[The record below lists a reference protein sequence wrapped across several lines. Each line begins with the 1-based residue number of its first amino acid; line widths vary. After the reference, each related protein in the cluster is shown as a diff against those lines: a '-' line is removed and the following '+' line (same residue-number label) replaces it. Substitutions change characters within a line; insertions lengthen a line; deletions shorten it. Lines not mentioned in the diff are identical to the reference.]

1 MSDPKKA
8 NYPKDP
14 YIICKDRTVLSCGRM
29 PKVVDVPCEHVGA
42 CIVVHGVNDV
52 GTAYPAV
59 EEGLIDGISQ
69 RMGWDPCNEGLM
81 PPYTAATYRLPGADD
96 ARRLEDD
103 PDAVFY
109 KRSIRPDTCSPVIP
123 FYWGYRGTSI
133 GGAPLRN
140 GQHADDYGNRLDK
153 DLSKGGGPFANATNN
168 LPDMWNRGVSAL
180 GGAADAVGRDPYRPV
195 LAGPGRMYFVLA
207 AQRLAALV
215 SMIRDYDKDETVNI
229 IAHSQGCLV
238 SLLAQAFLMDQGRKP
253 ADTLILTH
261 PPYALEPGHFEKYG
275 REDGDGRDE
284 DEPPAASSAPAPA
297 PTPGAAGQ
305 DGKQAGSPDKVMSK
319 RGGED
324 HVMKGLYEALEGRQS
339 MKARLDTLINIVQGV
354 YAGEKSS
361 QKPSRKSGWSSDEL
375 TRMGR
380 AGVHSLAWEPAADRD
395 NRGKVYLYFCP
406 EDMTVGLRNVQGIG
420 WQGVPNRIGDR
431 PSVLVNTL
439 GRGRGR
445 DKLQV
450 SDWENARKPLA
461 ELGPGFF
468 QRVFTAKIRSVDK
481 VDQVFRVGLPP
492 QDFPLL
498 AAGESDRSHVDGS
511 YIGNHLKF
519 AGLPGAN
526 GNQLPG
532 RQRLPRSAI
541 LGEDGVRFINGEP
554 LKTPHI
560 ADLFAGALETWDK
573 TKAGKF
579 ERVDPIDAAI
589 AVTSDYGIKPV
600 TPQVIDDPRP
610 DRGRAAV
617 ASGGSPTN
625 RSLLPR
631 ELADVE
637 ARLNERKPEGD
648 RIKLTTAVA
657 TGDGRLV
664 IHRNETPNEARLRH
678 QQASSPRSFHSAIWA
693 SAANHE
699 KVTAYDI
706 AVGQGLAVSNPS
718 FYSYLCAVA
727 DWRLK
732 KPRVKEVVRKGILTW
747 QDFEMSYKCYVAVE
761 PPERRKIIE
770 GNSDYYSTGVLPGC
784 VPNLANRPGAVL
796 VEAADGKQDPKGK
809 RPEKA

>member
-123 FYWGYRGTSI
+123 FYWGYRGTPI

-215 SMIRDYDKDETVNI
+215 SMIRDYDKNETVNI

-238 SLLAQAFLMDQGRKP
+238 SLLAQAFLMEQGRKP

-261 PPYALEPGHFEKYG
+261 PPYALEPVHFEKYG

-284 DEPPAASSAPAPA
+284 DKPPAASPAPAPA
-297 PTPGAAGQ
+297 PTSGAPGQ
-305 DGKQAGSPDKVMSK
+305 DDKQARIPDKVMSK

-420 WQGVPNRIGDR
+420 WQGVPNRIGGR
-431 PSVLVNTL
+431 PSALVNTL
-439 GRGRGR
+439 GRGRAA
-445 DKLQV
+445 DKLRL

-492 QDFPLL
+492 QDFPLR
-498 AAGESDRSHVDGS
+498 AEGESDRAHVDGG
-511 YIGNHLKF
+511 YIGNHLKL
-519 AGLPGAN
+519 AELPGAN

-560 ADLFAGALETWDK
+560 ADLFAGALETSDK
-573 TKAGKF
+573 SKAGKF

-589 AVTSDYGIKPV
+589 ALTSDYGLNPV
-600 TPQVIDDPRP
+600 KPQVIDDPRP
-610 DRGRAAV
+610 DRGPAAV
-617 ASGGSPTN
+617 ASGSSPTS
-625 RSLLPR
+625 RALVPR

-648 RIKLTTAVA
+648 RIKLTMAAT
-657 TGDGRLV
+657 TGDGRLI

-678 QQASSPRSFHSAIWA
+678 QQAASPRSFHSAIWA
-693 SAANHE
+693 SAANHA

-732 KPRVKEVVRKGILTW
+732 KPKKGEPIRPGILTW
-747 QDFEMSYKCYVAVE
+747 NSFSSAYKCYFDAE
-761 PPERRKIIE
+761 TESRKAIIQGGSE
-770 GNSDYYSTGVLPGC
+770 YYSSGILPEC
-784 VPNLANRPGAVL
+784 VKSIA
-796 VEAADGKQDPKGK
+796 E
-809 RPEKA
+809 RPEAVIAETIDGLSPPGKAVT

>member
-52 GTAYPAV
+52 GTAYTAV

-81 PPYTAATYRLPGADD
+81 PPYTAATYRLPTSDD
-96 ARRLEDD
+96 TKRLEDD

-109 KRSIRPDTCSPVIP
+109 KRSVTSDTASPVIP
-123 FYWGYRGTSI
+123 FYWGYRVNHNSKHGN
-133 GGAPLRN
+133 LN
-140 GQHADDYGNRLDK
+140 GQNTDGFGNRLDK

-284 DEPPAASSAPAPA
+284 DEPPAASPAPAPA
-297 PTPGAAGQ
+297 PTPGTAGQ
-305 DGKQAGSPDKVMSK
+305 DGKQAMSPDKVMNK

-560 ADLFAGALETWDK
+560 ADLFAGALETSDK

-617 ASGGSPTN
+617 ASGGSPTS
-625 RSLLPR
+625 RALLPR

-732 KPRVKEVVRKGILTW
+732 KPKKGEPIRPGILTW
-747 QDFEMSYKCYVAVE
+747 NSFSSAYKCYFDAE
-761 PPERRKIIE
+761 TESRKAIIQGGSE
-770 GNSDYYSTGVLPGC
+770 YYSSGILPEC
-784 VPNLANRPGAVL
+784 VKSIAERPAAVIA
-796 VEAADGKQDPKGK
+796 ETIDGL
-809 RPEKA
+809 RPPSRAVT

>member
-14 YIICKDRTVLSCGRM
+14 YIICKDRTVLSCGRI
-29 PKVVDVPCEHVGA
+29 PKVVNVPCEHVGA

-59 EEGLIDGISQ
+59 EEGVIDGISQ

-81 PPYTAATYRLPGADD
+81 PPYTAATYRLPTADD
-96 ARRLEDD
+96 AKRLEDD

-109 KRSIRPDTCSPVIP
+109 KRSVTSDTASPVIP
-123 FYWGYRGTSI
+123 FYWGYRVNHNSKHGN
-133 GGAPLRN
+133 LN
-140 GQHADDYGNRLDK
+140 GQNTDGLGNRLDK

-168 LPDMWNRGVSAL
+168 IPDMWNRGFSAL
-180 GGAADAVGRDPYRPV
+180 GGAADAASGDPYRPV

-215 SMIRDYDKDETVNI
+215 SMIRDYDEQETVNI

-238 SLLAQAFLMDQGRKP
+238 SLLAQAFLMDQGKKP

-261 PPYALEPGHFEKYG
+261 PPYALEPVFFEKLG
-275 REDGDGRDE
+275 REKGDGKDE
-284 DEPPAASSAPAPA
+284 GKPPAPAPAPA
-297 PTPGAAGQ
+297 PTPATTG
-305 DGKQAGSPDKVMSK
+305 QAGEKATSPDKAISQ

-324 HVMKGLYEALEGRQS
+324 HVMKGLYKALEGQQS

-354 YAGEKSS
+354 YAGKKSSEKSD
-361 QKPSRKSGWSSDEL
+361 QKPGEKSAWSDDEL
-375 TRMGR
+375 ARMR
-380 AGVHSLAWEPAADRD
+380 SAGVHSLAWQATADRD

-406 EDMTVGLRNVQGIG
+406 EDMTVGLRTVQGIG

-431 PSVLVNTL
+431 PSALVNTL
-439 GRGRGR
+439 GHGRGR
-445 DKLQV
+445 DKLQL

-468 QRVFTAKIRSVDK
+468 QRVFTAKTRSVDK
-481 VDQVFRVGLPP
+481 VNQVFRVGLPP
-492 QDFPLL
+492 QDFPLR
-498 AAGESDRSHVDGS
+498 AEGESDRDHVDGGYFS
-511 YIGNHLKF
+511 NHAKF
-519 AGLPGAN
+519 AELPGAN

-560 ADLFAGALETWDK
+560 ADLFAGALETSDK
-573 TKAGKF
+573 AKAGKF

-600 TPQVIDDPRP
+600 NPQVIDDPRP
-610 DRGRAAV
+610 GHGRAAL
-617 ASGGSPTN
+617 ASGGNSTS
-625 RSLLPR
+625 RTLLPR
-631 ELADVE
+631 ELADVA
-637 ARLNERKPEGD
+637 ARLNENKPEGD
-648 RIKLTTAVA
+648 KMTLTTAVA

-693 SAANHE
+693 SRANHA

-706 AVGQGLAVSNPS
+706 AVGQGRAVSNPS
-718 FYSYLCAVA
+718 FYAYLCAVA

-732 KPRVKEVVRKGILTW
+732 KPDPKRPNRAGILTW
-747 QDFEMSYKCYVAVE
+747 DKFANLFAVYFKAE
-761 PPERRKIIE
+761 PEERACLIK
-770 GNSDYYSTGVLPGC
+770 GSSDYYSTGLLPAC
-784 VPNLANRPGAVL
+784 VKSIAQRPKAVIA
-796 VEAADGKQDPKGK
+796 ENTDGLSAPQ
-809 RPEKA
+809 KAMT

>member
-1 MSDPKKA
+1 MSGPDKA
-8 NYPKDP
+8 DYPKDP
-14 YIICKDRTVLSCGRM
+14 YLICKDSTVLSCGRM
-29 PKVVDVPCEHVGA
+29 PKVVDVKCEHVGA

-59 EEGLIDGISQ
+59 ED
-69 RMGWDPCNEGLM
+69 GLM
-81 PPYTAATYRLPGADD
+81 AGLAERMKWLPGTPPYTSAPYRLPGDDD

-109 KRSIRPDTCSPVIP
+109 KRNISPDTCSPVIP
-123 FYWGYRGTSI
+123 FYWGYRGTPK

-140 GQHADDYGNRLDK
+140 GQHTDDYGNRLDK

-180 GGAADAVGRDPYRPV
+180 GGAADAVAKDPYRPV

-215 SMIRDYDKDETVNI
+215 SMIRDYDKNETVNI

-261 PPYALEPGHFEKYG
+261 PPYALEPVHFEKYG

-284 DEPPAASSAPAPA
+284 DKPPAASPAPAPA
-297 PTPGAAGQ
+297 PMSGAPGQ
-305 DGKQAGSPDKVMSK
+305 DDKQARIPDKVISK

-354 YAGEKSS
+354 YAREKSS
-361 QKPSRKSGWSSDEL
+361 RKPGWSSDEL
-375 TRMGR
+375 TRMGS
-380 AGVHSLAWEPAADRD
+380 AGVHSLAWQPSADRD

-420 WQGVPNRIGDR
+420 WQGVPNRIGGR
-431 PSVLVNTL
+431 PSALVNTL
-439 GRGRGR
+439 GRGRAA
-445 DKLQV
+445 DKLRL

-492 QDFPLL
+492 QDFPLR
-498 AAGESDRSHVDGS
+498 AEGESDRAHVDGG
-511 YIGNHLKF
+511 YIGNHLKL
-519 AGLPGAN
+519 AELPGAN

-560 ADLFAGALETWDK
+560 ADLFAGALETSDK
-573 TKAGKF
+573 SKAGKF

-589 AVTSDYGIKPV
+589 ALTSDYGVNPV
-600 TPQVIDDPRP
+600 KPQVIDDPRP
-610 DRGRAAV
+610 DRGPAAV
-617 ASGGSPTN
+617 ASGSSPTS
-625 RSLLPR
+625 RALVPR

-648 RIKLTTAVA
+648 RIKLTMAAT
-657 TGDGRLV
+657 TGDGRLI

-678 QQASSPRSFHSAIWA
+678 QQAASPRSFHSAIWA
-693 SAANHE
+693 SVANHA

-732 KPRVKEVVRKGILTW
+732 KPRKGEPIRPGILTW
-747 QDFEMSYKCYVAVE
+747 SSFYSTYKCYFDAE
-761 PPERRKIIE
+761 TGSRAAIIQ
-770 GNSDYYSTGVLPGC
+770 GSSDYYSNGILPEC
-784 VPNLANRPGAVL
+784 VKSIA
-796 VEAADGKQDPKGK
+796 E
-809 RPEKA
+809 RPEAVIAETIDGLSPPGKAVT

>member
-1 MSDPKKA
+1 MSGPDKA
-8 NYPKDP
+8 DYPKDP
-14 YIICKDRTVLSCGRM
+14 YLICKDSTVLSCGRM
-29 PKVVDVPCEHVGA
+29 PKVVDVKCEHVGA

-59 EEGLIDGISQ
+59 ED
-69 RMGWDPCNEGLM
+69 GLM
-81 PPYTAATYRLPGADD
+81 AGLAERMKWLPGTPPYTSAPYRLPGDDD

-109 KRSIRPDTCSPVIP
+109 KRNISPDTCSPVIP
-123 FYWGYRGTSI
+123 FYWGYRGTPK

-140 GQHADDYGNRLDK
+140 GQHTDDYGNRLDK

-180 GGAADAVGRDPYRPV
+180 GGAADAVAKDPYRPV

-215 SMIRDYDKDETVNI
+215 SMIRDYDKNETVNI

-261 PPYALEPGHFEKYG
+261 PPYALEPVHFEKYG

-284 DEPPAASSAPAPA
+284 DKPPAASPAPAPA
-297 PTPGAAGQ
+297 PMSGAPGQ
-305 DGKQAGSPDKVMSK
+305 DDKQARIPDKVISK

-354 YAGEKSS
+354 YAREKS
-361 QKPSRKSGWSSDEL
+361 SRKSGWSSDEL
-375 TRMGR
+375 TRMGS
-380 AGVHSLAWEPAADRD
+380 AGVHSLAWQPSADRD

-420 WQGVPNRIGDR
+420 WQGVPNRIGGR
-431 PSVLVNTL
+431 PSALVNTL
-439 GRGRGR
+439 GRGRAA
-445 DKLQV
+445 DKLRL

-492 QDFPLL
+492 QDFPLR
-498 AAGESDRSHVDGS
+498 AEGESDRAHVDGG
-511 YIGNHLKF
+511 YIGNHLKL
-519 AGLPGAN
+519 AELPGAN

-560 ADLFAGALETWDK
+560 ADLFAGALETSDK
-573 TKAGKF
+573 SKAGKF

-589 AVTSDYGIKPV
+589 ALTSDYGLNPV
-600 TPQVIDDPRP
+600 KPQVIDDPRP
-610 DRGRAAV
+610 DRGPAAV
-617 ASGGSPTN
+617 ASGSSPTS
-625 RSLLPR
+625 RALVPR

-648 RIKLTTAVA
+648 RIKLTMAAT
-657 TGDGRLV
+657 TGDGRLI

-678 QQASSPRSFHSAIWA
+678 QQAASPRSFHSAIWA
-693 SAANHE
+693 SAANHA

-732 KPRVKEVVRKGILTW
+732 KPGLREKSRPGILTW
-747 QDFEMSYKCYVAVE
+747 GNFSEQYDVYYKKE
-761 PPERRKIIE
+761 PSERKEIIA
-770 GNSDYYSTGVLPGC
+770 GSSSYYSTGVLPEC
-784 VPNLANRPGAVL
+784 VKSIADCPKAVIAETIDGLRPPSRAVT
-796 VEAADGKQDPKGK
+796 
-809 RPEKA
+809 

>member
-109 KRSIRPDTCSPVIP
+109 KRSVSADTCSPVIP
-123 FYWGYRGTSI
+123 FYWGYRVNHNSKHGN
-133 GGAPLRN
+133 LN
-140 GQHADDYGNRLDK
+140 GQNTDGFGNRLDK

-261 PPYALEPGHFEKYG
+261 PPYALEPGYFEKYG

-284 DEPPAASSAPAPA
+284 DEPPAASPAPAPA
-297 PTPGAAGQ
+297 PTPGTAGQ
-305 DGKQAGSPDKVMSK
+305 DGKQAGSPDKVMNK

-445 DKLQV
+445 DKLQI

-560 ADLFAGALETWDK
+560 ADLFAGALETSDK

-625 RSLLPR
+625 RALLPR

-732 KPRVKEVVRKGILTW
+732 KPKKGEPIRPGILTW
-747 QDFEMSYKCYVAVE
+747 NSFSSAYKCYFDAE
-761 PPERRKIIE
+761 TESRKAIIQGGSE
-770 GNSDYYSTGVLPGC
+770 YYSSGILPEC
-784 VPNLANRPGAVL
+784 VKSIAERPAAVIA
-796 VEAADGKQDPKGK
+796 ETIDGSQSSL
-809 RPEKA
+809 